1 MLRQRRT
8 TARNY
13 KYLIVGGTTKAATT
27 SLFAYLAA
35 HPAICA
41 ATYKETRFFLAKTYP
56 LPSKYR
62 YSGNVEEYNLLFPE
76 EDDGDSRIRLEST
89 PDYLYC
95 PNARER
101 IAEFLPHAK
110 LVFSLREPI
119 SRLIS
124 WYRFAKQ
131 NGTLPQTLSFDG
143 YVEML
148 FEEIRDRGTARDR
161 PSPYGSA
168 GADRGTARDRP
179 SPYGSAGADR
189 GTARDRPSPYG
200 SAEAD
205 RGMARDRPS
214 PYDSAGAER
223 VDINGVDGIA
233 RPSSYDSAGAC
244 PPQSVNARN
253 TPPPATTEQ
262 YLQTLQQ
269 GCYTVYLRPY
279 FERFGVSRIHIL
291 FYEDIAENPRTVLA
305 DLCEFAGIDADF
317 YEDYTFQVTNRTET
331 MKNSEL
337 HRKYRNFR
345 FQLRQWTHNKPIIHN
360 PLRAVRKAIE
370 PLYLRLNTHPVEQ
383 VDVSEETRQ
392 RLVDYYQEDV
402 QALAA
407 LIGQP
412 APWHRFCR

>member
-1 MLRQRRT
+1 MPRQRQT
-8 TARNY
+8 TVGNY

-41 ATYKETRFFLAKTYP
+41 ATYKETRFFLDKTYP

-95 PNARER
+95 PNACER

-148 FEEIRDRGTARDR
+148 FKEIRDRGTARDR
-161 PSPYGSA
+161 PSPYGNA
-168 GADRGTARDRP
+168 EADRGTARACP
-179 SPYGSAGADR
+179 SPYG
-189 GTARDRPSPYG
+189 
-200 SAEAD
+200 
-205 RGMARDRPS
+205 
-214 PYDSAGAER
+214 
-223 VDINGVDGIA
+223 
-233 RPSSYDSAGAC
+233 SAGAC
-244 PPQSVNARN
+244 PPQSVNSKN

-269 GCYTVYLRPY
+269 GCYTVYLKPY
-279 FERFGVSRIHIL
+279 FERFGVARIHIL

-305 DLCEFAGIDADF
+305 NLCEFACIDADF

-370 PLYLRLNTHPVEQ
+370 PLYLRLNTRAAEQ

-392 RLVDYYQEDV
+392 RLVDYYREDV

-412 APWHRFCR
+412 APWHRFCRQETRL